1 MIRHQ
6 PNRLLVSRMSD
17 DILREDTRNPRR
29 PMNPL
34 AGIRATHRTIYG
46 YREASPD
53 GDGVLLVLDGSC
65 SVHSHPTANYSLL
78 TSNSSYTFSAKEK
91 DSETGLSYF
100 GSRYYSSDL
109 SVWLSVDP
117 MSDKYPSLSP
127 YTYCANNP
135 VRVVDPD
142 GEEIVEDKPPGKISN
157 FLTNLDRKVV
167 GTSEN
172 RQFEG
177 GSDGANQGTMTKQD
191 VEVGVA
197 VVATMVTCGA
207 AAEAEGL
214 GSAIVSVVSVT
225 NNIDDATIDTKGQTF
240 SQRKT
245 ENNPKA
251 NNAVNLVKTA
261 SPAASAG
268 YSTMTIVKKGVK
280 KAATCVA
287 DMTLSAYGFMK
298 SLITKKKTNVKS

>member
-1 MIRHQ
+1 MKAGG
-6 PNRLLVSRMSD
+6 SRS
-17 DILREDTRNPRR
+17 
-29 PMNPL
+29 
-34 AGIRATHRTIYG
+34 
-46 YREASPD
+46 
-53 GDGVLLVLDGSC
+53 
-65 SVHSHPTANYSLL
+65 TANYSLL
-78 TSNSSYTFSAKEK
+78 TANSTVATPVSPAFLIRHSTFSIQHWTYTFSAKEK

-117 MSDKYPSLSP
+117 QASKYPSLSP

-197 VVATMVTCGA
+197 VGA
-207 AAEAEGL
+207 AMM
-214 GSAIVSVVSVT
+214 SVVTALEATSAVVTSIAAVSAANSV
-225 NNIDDATIDTKGQTF
+225 DDATVNSSGQTAA
-240 SQRKT
+240 QRDSV
-245 ENNPKA
+245 NNPT
-251 NNAVNLVKTA
+251 VNTTVNKTKQVI
-261 SPAASAG
+261 SIVSTGHSGSQAASA
-268 YSTMTIVKKGVK
+268 V
-280 KAATCVA
+280 KAALKNGKKEIQKVA
-287 DMTLSAYGFMK
+287 TRVAQTAVGLYGTIK
-298 SLITKKKTNVKS
+298 SFIKRNSHEKRE